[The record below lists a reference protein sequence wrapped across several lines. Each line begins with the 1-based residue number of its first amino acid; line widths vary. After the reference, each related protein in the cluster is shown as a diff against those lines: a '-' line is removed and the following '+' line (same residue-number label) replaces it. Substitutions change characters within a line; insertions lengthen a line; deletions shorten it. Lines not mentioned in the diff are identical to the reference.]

1 MNGII
6 TSRMIFLGHARFNYF
21 APNIL
26 VVEFK
31 LIRTG

>member
-1 MNGII
+1 
-6 TSRMIFLGHARFNYF
+6 LGNNFAHDFPWTMRDSDHF

-31 LIRTG
+31 LICSG